1 MPKTIILDDETYNKL
16 KNKAAEE
23 DRSMSKMAKILF
35 DRALGLAP
43 GAEATSAPQQ
53 PDQQAAPQAAPQPS
67 LSDMM
72 WAAYFKSNG
81 TVLDES
87 TRLATADDAI
97 DFYAKS
103 SKPIHTADSDHAL
116 GVKEL
121 IDMSDEMKSLKAER
135 EKWKK
140 ETEAVADAD
149 GDFRVPA
156 DKYAEVAGKINA
168 IYEKAD
174 NFMSKYQGLTSQ

>member
-1 MPKTIILDDETYNKL
+1 MPKTIILDDETYDKL
-16 KNKAAEE
+16 KKKAADE

-43 GAEATSAPQQ
+43 GAGATSAPQQ
-53 PDQQAAPQAAPQPS
+53 PAPQPAPQPS
-67 LSDMM
+67 PYDAM

-103 SKPIHTADSDHAL
+103 SKPIHTADSEHAL

-149 GDFRVPA
+149 GDGDFRVPA

>member
-35 DRALGLAP
+35 DRALSLNQ
-43 GAEATSAPQQ
+43 GAGATPAPQQ
-53 PDQQAAPQAAPQPS
+53 PALHAAQQPS
-67 LSDMM
+67 PYDAM
-72 WAAYFKSNG
+72 WATYFNSNG

-87 TRLATADDAI
+87 THFATANEAI
-97 DFYAKS
+97 DLFAKS
-103 SKPIHTADSDHAL
+103 SKPIHTAGSDKAL

-121 IDMSDEMKSLKAER
+121 IDMSDEMESLKAEM

-140 ETEAVADAD
+140 ETEAVADTD
-149 GDFRVPA
+149 GDFMVPSE
-156 DKYAEVAGKINA
+156 KYAEAADKINA
-168 IYEKAD
+168 IYKKAD
-174 NFMSKYQGLTSQ
+174 NFMSKYQGLTTK

>member
-1 MPKTIILDDETYNKL
+1 MPKTIILDDETYDKL
-16 KNKAAEE
+16 KKKAADE

-35 DRALGLAP
+35 DRALGIA
-43 GAEATSAPQQ
+43 SAPQQ
-53 PDQQAAPQAAPQPS
+53 PSPQPAPQPS

-72 WAAYFKSNG
+72 WAAYVESSG

-87 TRLATADDAI
+87 THLATADDAI

-103 SKPIHTADSDHAL
+103 SKPIHTADSEHAL

-121 IDMSDEMKSLKAER
+121 IDMSDEIKSLKAER

-156 DKYAEVAGKINA
+156 DKYVEVAGKINA

>member
-1 MPKTIILDDETYNKL
+1 MKSVRIDDETYARIIKHSQENS
-16 KNKAAEE
+16 
-23 DRSMSKMAKILF
+23 RSITATIKVLVEQ
-35 DRALGLAP
+35 GLNSRPASQV
-43 GAEATSAPQQ
+43 AAPQQ
-53 PDQQAAPQAAPQPS
+53 PAPQPSPQPS

-72 WAAYFKSNG
+72 WAAYAQSNG

-87 TRLATADDAI
+87 THLATADDAI

-116 GVKEL
+116 GVREL

-156 DKYAEVAGKINA
+156 DKYAEVTGKINA

>member
-16 KNKAAEE
+16 KKKAAEE

-43 GAEATSAPQQ
+43 GAGAIPSSQQ
-53 PDQQAAPQAAPQPS
+53 PTPQPAPQPS
-67 LSDMM
+67 PYDTM
-72 WAAYFKSNG
+72 WSAYFKNNG

-87 TRLATADDAI
+87 TRFATADEAI

-103 SKPIHTADSDHAL
+103 SKPIHTADSEHAL

-121 IDMSDEMKSLKAER
+121 IDMSDEMKDLKAER

-140 ETEAVADAD
+140 EVEDVADAD
-149 GDFRVPA
+149 GDFRVPS
-156 DKYAEVAGKINA
+156 DKYAEASDKINA

>member
-16 KNKAAEE
+16 KKKASEE

-35 DRALGLAP
+35 DRALDMSPSAG
-43 GAEATSAPQQ
+43 ATSAP
-53 PDQQAAPQAAPQPS
+53 PQPVPQPAPHPS
-67 LSDMM
+67 PYDAM
-72 WAAYFKSNG
+72 WAAYFNSNG

-87 TRLATADDAI
+87 THLATADDAI

-116 GVKEL
+116 GVREL
-121 IDMSDEMKSLKAER
+121 IDMSDEMESLKAEM

>member
-16 KNKAAEE
+16 KDKAAEE

-35 DRALGLAP
+35 DRALSLSQ
-43 GAEATSAPQQ
+43 GAGATSAPQQ
-53 PDQQAAPQAAPQPS
+53 PAPQPVQQPS
-67 LSDMM
+67 PYDAM
-72 WAAYFKSNG
+72 WAAYFRDNG

-87 TRLATADDAI
+87 THFATADEAI
-97 DFYAKS
+97 DFFAKS
-103 SKPIHTADSDHAL
+103 SKPIHTAGSEHAF

-121 IDMSDEMKSLKAER
+121 IDMSDEMKNLKAER

-140 ETEAVADAD
+140 ETEAIADTD
-149 GDFRVPA
+149 EDFRVPA
-156 DKYAEVAGKINA
+156 EKYAEAADRINA

-174 NFMSKYQGLTSQ
+174 NFMSKYQGLTA

>member
-1 MPKTIILDDETYNKL
+1 MPKTIILDDETYTKL

-43 GAEATSAPQQ
+43 GAGATSAPQQ
-53 PDQQAAPQAAPQPS
+53 PAPQPAPQPS
-67 LSDMM
+67 PYDMM
-72 WAAYFKSNG
+72 WAAYFESNG

-87 TRLATADDAI
+87 THFATADEAI
-97 DFYAKS
+97 DFFAKS
-103 SKPIHTADSDHAL
+103 SKPIHTAGSDHAL

-121 IDMSDEMKSLKAER
+121 IDMSDEMERLKAER

-140 ETEAVADAD
+140 ETEAAADAD
-149 GDFRVPA
+149 GDFRVSA
-156 DKYAEVAGKINA
+156 DKYAEAADKINA
-168 IYEKAD
+168 IYKKAD
-174 NFMSKYQGLTSQ
+174 NFMSKYQGLTAQ

>member
-35 DRALGLAP
+35 DRALGMAP
-43 GAEATSAPQQ
+43 SAGDTSAPQQ
-53 PDQQAAPQAAPQPS
+53 PAQQPAQQPS
-67 LSDMM
+67 PYDAM
-72 WAAYFKSNG
+72 WAAYFMSNG

-87 TRLATADDAI
+87 THFATADEAI
-97 DFYAKS
+97 DFFAKS
-103 SKPIHTADSDHAL
+103 SKPIHTAGSDEAL

-121 IDMSDEMKSLKAER
+121 IDMSDEMEILKAER

-140 ETEAVADAD
+140 ETEAVADTD
-149 GDFRVPA
+149 GDFRVPSE
-156 DKYAEVAGKINA
+156 KYAEAADKINA
-168 IYEKAD
+168 IYKKAD
-174 NFMSKYQGLTSQ
+174 NFMSKYQGLTTQ